1 MLEFN
6 VIAFIGIVSIVM
18 IVMIVLKALLKDTSS
33 EGRGILSEDTS
44 SEGRGILSLAD
55 YNPEL
60 PPAKDK
66 IVAGILGILLGSIG
80 IHSFYLGYAQRGIIQ
95 IVVTLV
101 TLGIGGIWGFIEGI
115 LILVTE
121 DWTDSEGRALKGQ
134 ARASTSSM
142 TSTPR
147 DYIDELKG
155 LKELLDSGVI
165 STEEFE
171 EKKKKLL

>member
-1 MLEFN
+1 MFDFGTFGLL
-6 VIAFIGIVSIVM
+6 AFIGIVIIVI

-33 EGRGILSEDTS
+33 EGRGILS
-44 SEGRGILSLAD
+44 LAD
-55 YNPEL
+55 YNPDL

>member
-1 MLEFN
+1 MLGTTEGIIL
-6 VIAFIGIVSIVM
+6 IAFIGIVV
-18 IVMIVLKALLKDTSS
+18 IVLKA
-33 EGRGILSEDTS
+33 TS

-55 YNPEL
+55 YNPDL